1 MARYFFFAFIF
12 LLPLQTVYLLREVF
26 VGGEKW
32 QYGSVALYGTDI
44 LLVAA
49 FVFFIL
55 SQPKTRAYYV
65 SCIKYH
71 VWLILL
77 MLWAMLSVLWAPDQ
91 TLAGYAAVKLLLA
104 AGAFFMARSLSDE
117 DVKIA
122 IKLLIIGAVLESLL
136 GAWQFLSQSTFAS
149 TLLGMSAH
157 EVAEA
162 GTSVLKGWHQ
172 RWLRA
177 YGTLPHPN
185 MLGGYLAAV
194 FVLCIGYYVS
204 CIEELKRN
212 QRIIFLAGLVVILF
226 GLVVTFSRSAWLG
239 AAVGMSV
246 YYVSRIRYHVWGKLD
261 TQMLLILGI
270 ATITFFGLFHDLV
283 GLRFDVA
290 AIEREG
296 SVSERVQSLEDAKT
310 IIGKEDNMWN
320 MLLGT
325 GIGNSTAEM
334 MLLQPGRPV
343 WSIQPAHNVPI
354 LVFAELGLV
363 GLVLFLGFLVSL
375 LSSILKSGIVNQ
387 KSALLVTLLPIAL
400 LDHYLWTSHFGLL
413 FFFILLGLAMRK
425 S

>member
-32 QYGSVALYGTDI
+32 QYGSVLIYVSDII
-44 LLVAA
+44 LLFSIIA
-49 FVFFIL
+49 FIFSSWRDLTLQV
-55 SQPKTRAYYV
+55 TRYKLQGTSLAL
-65 SCIKYH
+65 
-71 VWLILL
+71 LIL
-77 MLWAMLSVLWAPDQ
+77 WAGLSALWAPDQ
-91 TLAGYAAVKLLLA
+91 MLAGYFFVKLLLA
-104 AGAFFMARSLSDE
+104 AGVFFLARSLSDE

-239 AAVGMSV
+239 AAMGIAV

-270 ATITFFGLFHDLV
+270 ATIAFAGLFHDLV
-283 GLRFDVA
+283 GLRFDSVA
-290 AIEREG
+290 IVREG

-310 IIGKEDNMWN
+310 VIGEGN

-325 GIGNSTAEM
+325 GAGNFTTEM
-334 MLLQPGRPV
+334 MRLQPERPV
-343 WSIQPAHNVPI
+343 WNIQPAHNVPV

-363 GLVLFLGFLVSL
+363 GLVLFLGFLVSIL
-375 LSSILKSGIVNQ
+375 VPILKSKIVNQ
-387 KSALLVTLLPIAL
+387 KSALLVTLVPIAL

-413 FFFILLGLAMRK
+413 FLFLLLGLAVRK
-425 S
+425 